1 MQCRAPT
8 RRVGRGLLLVVGLLG
23 VLLPA
28 RPSRAEEKGEP
39 RFYAPSPIID
49 PAPRRISVGLIAGYG
64 FTLDTA
70 PVSGLNVL
78 GMTFGVRGG
87 YDIDPVY
94 LGARLQF
101 FLGDTR
107 SVPEGE
113 LEFDETTIGIEAG
126 LRLASGA
133 FTIQPQLGF
142 GLAMSSAELPDG
154 SGQTNDRSSDD
165 AYLAPGVVVM
175 RDLTHR
181 VFLGAEAHV
190 PIIFH
195 NTGVLYGFTLLV
207 AGGCR
212 F

>member
-1 MQCRAPT
+1 VSHGFA
-8 RRVGRGLLLVVGLLG
+8 LVAGLLG

-28 RPSRAEEKGEP
+28 MHARAAEEGEP
-39 RFYAPSPIID
+39 RYYAPRPIAD
-49 PAPRRISVGLIAGYG
+49 PGLRRISIGLVAGYG
-64 FTLDTA
+64 LTLNQA
-70 PVSGLNVL
+70 SVSGLNAL
-78 GMTFGVRGG
+78 GITFGVRGG

-107 SVPEGE
+107 KVPEGE
-113 LEFDETTIGIEAG
+113 LELDETTIGVEAG
-126 LRLASGA
+126 VRLTAGN
-133 FTIQPQLGF
+133 FTIQPQLGL

-154 SGQTNDRSSDD
+154 TGQTSDSSSDD
-165 AYLAPGVVVM
+165 AYLAPGVVVTT
-175 RDLTHR
+175 DLTHR

-190 PIIFH
+190 PIILH
-195 NTGVLYGFTLLV
+195 SDVLFGFALLI

>member
-1 MQCRAPT
+1 
-8 RRVGRGLLLVVGLLG
+8 VGSGLALALVAGLLG

-28 RPSRAEEKGEP
+28 MHARAEEEGEP
-39 RFYAPSPIID
+39 RFYAPRPIAD
-49 PAPRRISVGLIAGYG
+49 PGLRRISVGLVAGYG
-64 FTLDTA
+64 LTFDTA
-70 PVSGLNVL
+70 ATSGLNPL

-87 YDIDPVY
+87 YDIDPIYYV
-94 LGARLQF
+94 GARLQF

-107 SVPEGE
+107 TVPEGE

-126 LRLASGA
+126 IRLEWNA

-154 SGQTNDRSSDD
+154 AGSTTDSSSDD
-165 AYLAPGVVVM
+165 LYLAPGVVVM
-175 RDLTHR
+175 TDLTHR

-190 PIIFH
+190 PIILH
-195 NTGVLYGFTLLV
+195 SDVLYGFTLLL
-207 AGGCR
+207 AGGLR

>member
-1 MQCRAPT
+1 M
-8 RRVGRGLLLVVGLLG
+8 LG

-28 RPSRAEEKGEP
+28 MHARAEERGEP
-39 RFYAPSPIID
+39 RFYAPRPIAD
-49 PAPRRISVGLIAGYG
+49 PGPRRISIGLVAGYG
-64 FTLDTA
+64 FILNQA
-70 PVSGLNVL
+70 PISGLNAL

-101 FLGDTR
+101 FLGDSRT
-107 SVPEGE
+107 VPEGE

-126 LRLASGA
+126 VRLALGA
-133 FTIQPQLGF
+133 VTIQPQLGF
-142 GLAMSSAELPDG
+142 GLAMSRAELPDG
-154 SGQTNDRSSDD
+154 TGQTSDSSADD

-175 RDLTHR
+175 TDLTQR

-190 PIIFH
+190 PIILRSE
-195 NTGVLYGFTLLV
+195 VLYGFTLLL

>member
-1 MQCRAPT
+1 MQCGARA
-8 RRVGRGLLLVVGLLG
+8 RRVGHGWSWVAGLLG

-28 RPSRAEEKGEP
+28 MHARAYESAEP
-39 RFYAPSPIID
+39 GFYAPRPIAD
-49 PAPRRISVGLIAGYG
+49 PGPRRISIGLVAGYG
-64 FTLDTA
+64 FALNAA
-70 PVSGLNVL
+70 PFSGLNPL

-87 YDIDPVY
+87 YDVDPIY

-107 SVPEGE
+107 TVPEGE

-126 LRLASGA
+126 LRLTVDV

-154 SGQTNDRSSDD
+154 TGQTSDRSSDD
-165 AYLAPGVVVM
+165 AYLAPGIVVQT
-175 RDLTHR
+175 DLTHR
-181 VFLGAEAHV
+181 VFLGAEAHL
-190 PIIFH
+190 PIMLH
-195 NTGVLYGFTLLV
+195 SDVLFGCSILI
-207 AGGCR
+207 AGGLR